1 LVGFIGVT
9 EEGELRFNVQDNLMP
24 LRDYPIKRRPDDDIT
39 GCIEIYEQPQKDND
53 GKVFPRRYIVAI
65 DPYDDDYSTTDSVG
79 CALIFD
85 RFNRRIVAEY
95 TGRPKLAKEFYENCR
110 KMIMYYNAIGFP
122 EINKMGFVTYM
133 EHKKALHTL
142 GETPVQLRDKI
153 EWRPN
158 LNTSYG
164 YKATERT
171 NTWGRELIREW
182 LLEPIEPNSE
192 ILNVNRLRSTG
203 LIQELIKWNKDGN
216 FDRVSALIA
225 ALILDV
231 TMNKQIIKEADK
243 KAKSFIE
250 SDYFRERGF
259 IKSSYD
265 PLDEFNSYRGTES
278 FFNNMFIR
286 Q

>member
-1 LVGFIGVT
+1 
-9 EEGELRFNVQDNLMP
+9 
-24 LRDYPIKRRPDDDIT
+24 
-39 GCIEIYEQPQKDND
+39 
-53 GKVFPRRYIVAI
+53 
-65 DPYDDDYSTTDSVG
+65 
-79 CALIFD
+79 
-85 RFNRRIVAEY
+85 
-95 TGRPKLAKEFYENCR
+95 
-110 KMIMYYNAIGFP
+110 
-122 EINKMGFVTYM
+122 M
-133 EHKKALHTL
+133 EHKKALHML

-158 LNTSYG
+158 LNTSFG

-171 NTWGRELIREW
+171 NSWGRELIREW

-250 SDYFRERGF
+250 SDYFKERGF
-259 IKSSYD
+259 LKGGYD
-265 PLDEFNSYRGTES
+265 PLEEFNSYRGTES